1 MRTHERRIGAALTAL
16 VMLIGPA
23 SAIGLNSPFAT
34 LKPTMEVDTQLTCPD
49 QPPRA
54 ETSLSVTSIYDKTDP
69 SHSTIDDD
77 QYDEYSEAMSG
88 VRDYLTAVTKY
99 ASDYVS
105 SKGARVGSGVCA
117 VTWLDAW
124 TKADALSDL
133 GTRQSAL
140 SATRIVAGMGVA
152 WLAVRGVAEA
162 MDYDPSVM
170 AAWFERRA
178 TDFIATYEESGNL
191 GSNRSNHRYWGGF
204 AVAASGVMAGNIDQL
219 KWGVQSFKIGACQI
233 RDDGALPLELNRK
246 KRARDYHLHAI
257 APMVMI
263 GELAAANGIDAYG
276 LCDGAFQRLVK
287 FALTQVEDP
296 SLIVELTGT
305 KQQTIPDRDGH
316 PRGDRFAW
324 VDPYFK
330 RFGGSEADYGFTLD
344 RPLFSSNLGGRI
356 TTYVEAVAN

>member
-1 MRTHERRIGAALTAL
+1 MNRHAQLFGNAFFGLAMLTA
-16 VMLIGPA
+16 PA

-34 LKPTMEVDTQLTCPD
+34 VAPKLEVDTQFTCPD
-49 QPPRA
+49 TPPKP
-54 ETSLSVTSIYDKTDP
+54 EKSLSVTSIYDKADP
-69 SHSTIDDD
+69 SHSKIDDD
-77 QYDEYSEAMSG
+77 QYDEYSEAMLG

-105 SKGARVGSGVCA
+105 SKGTRVASGVCA
-117 VTWLDAW
+117 ITWLDAW
-124 TKADALSDL
+124 AKGDALSDL

-140 SATRIVAGMGVA
+140 SATRIVAGMGMA
-152 WLAVRGVAEA
+152 WLAVRGVADA
-162 MDYDPSVM
+162 MDYDPTIL

-178 TDFIATYEESGNL
+178 SDFIATYEESGNL

-204 AVAASGVMAGNIDQL
+204 AVAASGVMAGDMDKL
-219 KWGVQSFKIGACQI
+219 EWGVQSFKIGACQI
-233 RDDGALPLELNRK
+233 REDGALPLELNRK

-263 GELAAANGIDAYG
+263 GELAAANGIDAYD
-276 LCDGAFQRLVK
+276 LCGGAFQRLVK

-296 SLIVELTGT
+296 TLIVALTGT

-344 RPLFSSNLGGRI
+344 RPLFSSNLGGRV
-356 TTYVEAVAN
+356 TAYVEAN